1 MEVKNILIDDEE
13 YEVAIK
19 VDKEFYEINRNDVD
33 LEDTIQLDNLNDKL
47 GDSNE

>member
-1 MEVKNILIDDEE
+1 MEVKNILIDGEE

-19 VDKEFYEINRNDVD
+19 VDKEFYETNRNDVD

>member
-33 LEDTIQLDNLNDKL
+33 LEDTIQLDNLNNKL
-47 GDSNE
+47 VDLNE